1 MNYDLI
7 IKLAKLANN
16 NPNENEANLAA
27 RKVCKLLAEGNFQ
40 FNKGQ
45 ARPANNPTPP
55 KQPVYDATFYD
66 EVTDFDYQDIYEF
79 FNNRNKKKWYDPP
92 PPPPFKN
99 RVCSECGKTFSSNAG
114 DLYARCADCLSR
126 RTSGDRKDKTIHQ
139 CKCGERKWYYN
150 TQKASYICH
159 KCAYHISIID
169 ATAHSWK
176 MA

>member
-16 NPNENEANLAA
+16 NPNDNEANLAA
-27 RKVCKLLAEGNFQ
+27 RKVCRLLAEGNFQ

-45 ARPANNPTPP
+45 ARSANNPTSP

-66 EVTDFDYQDIYEF
+66 EVTDFDYQNIYEF
-79 FNNRNKKKWYDPP
+79 FRRQTNKQYS
-92 PPPPFKN
+92 PPPFKT

-114 DLYARCADCLSR
+114 DLYVRCADCLSKH
-126 RTSGDRKDKTIHQ
+126 TSGYRKDKTVHQ

-150 TQKASYICH
+150 GQKASYICH
-159 KCAYHISIID
+159 KCAFHISIVD
-169 ATAHSWK
+169 ATAHGWK